1 MCAWSASAGPATN
14 RTIGFA
20 IMSVRLR
27 RLQADYE
34 KLRAFLAQQPRI
46 RLIQAQGTPPERYQ
60 LEFQIKGLRE
70 VDEQLQT
77 VANHMVEIALP
88 LSYPR
93 LPPQCRMLT
102 PVFHPNIAPHAICI
116 GDHWAAGEPLWSMV
130 ARIGEMIAYQSYNT
144 KSPLNGEAARWVEA
158 NQDRLPLDSTNF
170 VMDDFSPQAALS
182 DPAAQYDPAAQSD
195 LADQGDPLVIP
206 FAADPGIPQPFPVA
220 RPVVRPSSVRPPP
233 PLPPKSLPPARPIP
247 VAQPVPA
254 GPSAPR
260 SPLPVSSA
268 VPPVAVP
275 PAASPPVL
283 SPTAASPPVASP
295 TAANIAIQCG
305 QCQSRYSVPPTAAG
319 RKVRCKKCQN
329 ILVIPAKQSLP

>member
-1 MCAWSASAGPATN
+1 MIGSEVFTIGNPQHLDWTHTRGSISQLRLQHRGLRQVHVIQTDAPLNPGNSGGGLYDKSGTLIGINTWTN
-14 RTIGFA
+14 DKRFSEGLGFA
-20 IMSVRLR
+20 IALDTLLELDPPGVHAEKEAPAKEEDEQTHRIGFTVMSTVRLR

-77 VANHMVEIALP
+77 VANHIVEISLP

-158 NQDRLPLDSTNF
+158 NQDKLPLDRTNF
-170 VMDDFSPQAALS
+170 VMDDRLPE
-182 DPAAQYDPAAQSD
+182 PADH
-195 LADQGDPLVIP
+195 G
-206 FAADPGIPQPFPVA
+206 
-220 RPVVRPSSVRPPP
+220 
-233 PLPPKSLPPARPIP
+233 
-247 VAQPVPA
+247 
-254 GPSAPR
+254 
-260 SPLPVSSA
+260 
-268 VPPVAVP
+268 
-275 PAASPPVL
+275 
-283 SPTAASPPVASP
+283 
-295 TAANIAIQCG
+295 
-305 QCQSRYSVPPTAAG
+305 
-319 RKVRCKKCQN
+319 
-329 ILVIPAKQSLP
+329 